1 MSTAATPKKIVIVG
15 GGTAG
20 WMTAMF
26 MAQYLIPKGV
36 EIHLL
41 ESPTVDIIGVGEG
54 STPPLQKFFE
64 AMEIEESEWMPECNA
79 TYKSGISFE
88 NWSTKPGFESFFHT
102 FASIVDNLTMP
113 QFVNNAQA
121 RVNGADVY
129 AHPDRFFIAHQ
140 LAINNLAPKPDDNF
154 PFEVWYG
161 YHFDATLLG
170 RFLHKKAVQRGVRYK
185 SCHVTHAN
193 LDEQGNIASVA
204 TREGETI
211 EADFFVDCTG
221 FASMLM
227 EKTLQTPYVSFSSN
241 LYNDAA
247 IAMPTPIGDGIPSQ
261 TVSAAMNHGWRWQI
275 PLTNRFGNGYVYSSS
290 FCSADEAETE
300 LRTKLGLLDSD
311 TPARHL
317 KMRIGR
323 LTKHWNRN
331 CLGVG
336 LSQGF
341 IEPLEATGLLFIQ
354 RTASTF
360 VETVA
365 AGDMSDAARDKFNA
379 QMNRAFEGTR
389 DYIVTH
395 YKTNS
400 RTDTEYWRANAANT
414 DLSDSLKQLYA
425 VWMSGKNLASEIA
438 RQEIGQYFA
447 VVSWYSIMAGMGI
460 FPDQKDLR
468 QVDLGV
474 RANNMERIDDMIKR
488 SLMNFRDHRK
498 VLQDIPARR
507 TNAIQAYFWASK

>member
-1 MSTAATPKKIVIVG
+1 MNTASSVKKIVIVG

-26 MAQYLIPKGV
+26 MAKSLVKKGIDV
-36 EIHLL
+36 TLV

-102 FASIVDNLTMP
+102 FASILDNLTMP
-113 QFVNNAQA
+113 QFVQNAQA

-140 LAINNLAPKPDDNF
+140 LAVKNLAPKPNHNF

-161 YHFDATLLG
+161 YHFDAALLG
-170 RFLHKKAVQRGVRYK
+170 RFLHKKAVERGVKYK
-185 SCHVTHAN
+185 SCHVTHAQLN
-193 LDEQGNIASVA
+193 ERGDIAAIV
-204 TREGETI
+204 TREGEVI
-211 EADFFVDCTG
+211 DADFFVDCTG
-221 FASMLM
+221 FVSMLTQ
-227 EKTLQTPYVSFSSN
+227 KTLETPYVSFSSN
-241 LYNDAA
+241 LFNDSA
-247 IAMPTPIGDGIPSQ
+247 IAMPTPIGDEIPSQ
-261 TVSAAMNHGWRWQI
+261 TISAAMKHGWAWKI
-275 PLTNRFGNGYVYSSS
+275 PLTNRYGNGYVYSSA

-300 LRTKLGLLDSD
+300 LRTRLGLLESD

-317 KMRIGR
+317 KMKVGR
-323 LTKHWNRN
+323 VTKHWNRN
-331 CLGVG
+331 CLAVG

-360 VETVA
+360 VEFFE
-365 AGDMSDAARDKFNA
+365 AGDLSEVAQEKFNN
-379 QMNRAFEGTR
+379 QINRAFECTR
-389 DYIVTH
+389 DFIVTH

-400 RTDTEYWRANAANT
+400 RSDTEYWRANAANT
-414 DLSDSLKQLYA
+414 DLSDSLKQLYG
-425 VWMSGKNLASEIA
+425 VWMAGKNLTAEIG

-460 FPDQKDLR
+460 FPDRKDLR
-468 QVDLGV
+468 SADLGQ
-474 RANNMERIDDMIKR
+474 RSGNMERIDDMIER
-488 SLMNFRDHRK
+488 SLLNFRDHRE
-498 VLQDIPARR
+498 VLMDIPPRKA
-507 TNAIQAYFWASK
+507 NSIQTYFWASK